1 MYFLIEAKV
10 LSFIRE
16 RQIDYDFFPPTSAIF
31 WIYFD
36 PKTDNQ
42 WIIFIMISWTQDR
55 RIDQNK
61 TV

>member
-1 MYFLIEAKV
+1 MYFLIEIK
-10 LSFIRE
+10 E
-16 RQIDYDFFPPTSAIF
+16 RQIDYDFFHPTSAIF
-31 WIYFD
+31 RIYFD

-42 WIIFIMISWTQDR
+42 WIIFIMISWTQDK